1 MAKEYQRTADTSYRE
16 RDDFDERWERM
27 HREKKKA
34 KARLKKS
41 HAGVIFLRIVEFV
54 MIGLSLLASS
64 RIARFITAK
73 LTLDSVVVVT
83 SRFGPAAGHNYST
96 ILAAIAA
103 EPKLIAVIVTGVIL
117 LLELIALLIRAI
129 RRPARRRAQLR
140 QVLLED
146 SRAGQKRLED
156 RRP

>member
-140 QVLLED
+140 QARLED